1 MDDQA
6 IYAARMGGQDNPEP
20 PAPHDDRADTALLLA
35 AVAICGCI
43 AALLMYAAM
52 VWGIPLLCALIAWA
66 GGML

>member
-6 IYAARMGGQDNPEP
+6 IYDARMGGQDNPEP
-20 PAPHDDRADTALLLA
+20 QGDRADTALLLA

-43 AALLMYAAM
+43 AGLLMYAAM
-52 VWGIPLLCALIAWA
+52 VWGIPLICAFIAWG